1 MNVIERIVI
10 ENFKSLRKVDL
21 SLGRMNL
28 FIGTNASGKSN
39 FLDALRILQG
49 IGSGFTINETLNGKP
64 KGATSEAWEGIR
76 GGSAHACFSGTH
88 GTSQVE
94 ITAYGK
100 LEESPSLNW
109 KYHVAFLPLEN
120 GKVTKELV
128 EVGQHLRSFAW
139 NTNLGLSHVE
149 AARGRAPL
157 LLPHAF
163 GNSGG
168 ETDLRE
174 KLQRLPEDMLP
185 EDMRTELLVH
195 ERSSNALAKLLS
207 NVQRIDPDP
216 RILRGYSQPLQVLR
230 MGERGENFAALIK
243 TICEDEETKGSYL
256 SWLRELRPTEVD
268 DVGTLA
274 GAVGEPMFM
283 LRENGREFPAPI
295 LSDGTLRFA
304 AIASAFFQPELPSVM
319 MIEEIENGIHPSRL
333 QLLMELLRS
342 QAEYGRTQVMATTH
356 SPLVLDWL
364 HEDEYATTF
373 LCRRD
378 EEATGESSIL
388 PLTEVPRFMDVA
400 KSHPVSELLSEGWL
414 ETVT

>member
-1 MNVIERIVI
+1 VIERIVI

-39 FLDALRILQG
+39 FLDALRVLQG

-64 KGATSEAWEGIR
+64 KGATSEVWEGIR
-76 GGSAHACFSGTH
+76 GGSAHALLSGAT
-88 GTSQVE
+88 GTNRVE
-94 ITAYGK
+94 IDVYGS
-100 LEESPSLNW
+100 LEEEPPPLNW
-109 KYHVAFLPLEN
+109 SYHVAFLPLDN
-120 GKVTKELV
+120 GKVTRERL
-128 EVGQHLRSFAW
+128 EVGKYVRSFSW
-139 NTNLGLSHVE
+139 DTNLGLSHVE
-149 AARGRAPL
+149 AARGRSPL
-157 LLPHAF
+157 LRPHAF
-163 GNSGG
+163 GNSDG
-168 ETDLRE
+168 ETELQER
-174 KLQRLPEDMLP
+174 LQRLPEDI
-185 EDMRTELLVH
+185 RTELLLQ
-195 ERSSNALAKLLS
+195 ERSSNVLAKLLS

-216 RILRGYSQPLQVLR
+216 KVLRSYSQPLQALR
-230 MGERGENFAALIK
+230 MGERGENFASLIR

-256 SWLRELRPTEVD
+256 SWLRELRPAEVD

-304 AIASAFFQPELPSVM
+304 AITSAFFQPELPGVM

-333 QLLMELLRS
+333 QLLMDLLRS
-342 QAEYGRTQVMATTH
+342 RSGHGRTQIVATTH
-356 SPLVLDWL
+356 SPLALDWL
-364 HEDEYATTF
+364 QEEEYATTF

-378 EEATGESSIL
+378 EATGESSIL

-400 KSHPVSELLSEGWL
+400 KNHPVSELLSEGWL
-414 ETVT
+414 ETVS